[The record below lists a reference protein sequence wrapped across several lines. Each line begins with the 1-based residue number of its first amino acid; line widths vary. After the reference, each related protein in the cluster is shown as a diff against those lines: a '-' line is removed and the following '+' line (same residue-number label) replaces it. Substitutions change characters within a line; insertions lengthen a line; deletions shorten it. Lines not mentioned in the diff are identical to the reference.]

1 MGHTNFWHVPFK
13 QITSTE
19 FPALKSI
26 GQRCFC
32 MNDYLTKVNL
42 PLLETIKPAS
52 TESSEGLWA
61 DDYKVAIVSEGSPWA
76 DCPNLTSVTLPAL
89 KKLNINFDGCTS
101 LTTVDLTAVESIF
114 TFESASLTNLIIRK
128 ETPPALY
135 ITWYGGR
142 PIDFSTILNI
152 YVPNPELY
160 AELDNWQYYYNLGRI
175 KPLSEYEGWVND
187 FRTSS

>member
-1 MGHTNFWHVPFK
+1 M
-13 QITSTE
+13 
-19 FPALKSI
+19 
-26 GQRCFC
+26 
-32 MNDYLTKVNL
+32 
-42 PLLETIKPAS
+42 ETIKPAS
-52 TESSEGLWA
+52 IESSEGLWA

-89 KKLNINFDGCTS
+89 KKLNINFEGCTS

-175 KPLSEYEGWVND
+175 KPLSEYEG
-187 FRTSS
+187 